1 MKNQVHH
8 YVTTY
13 PFAYPY
19 SSVFYVF
26 MDQLVPPVFI
36 EILNEQTSKFCELN
50 YRQKRHIA
58 GVDKVPDNWMVLD
71 NKMILPS
78 SYINITRVR
87 AFWGNNVK
95 SFMFDINKNQT
106 DARKEIIMADN
117 LDIRVAGYTD
127 IEVCGI
133 IDDFSAQCG
142 RNSFHFLETDERKLI
157 IRNLKQKT
165 VNEEQIR
172 RCLCL

>member
-78 SYINITRVR
+78 SYINITRIR

-95 SFMFDINKNQT
+95 SFMFDINKNLT
-106 DARKEIIMADN
+106 DTRKEIIMADN

-127 IEVCGI
+127 IEVCGF

-142 RNSFHFLETDERKLI
+142 RKSFHFLKTDERKLM